1 MGRWLLTELE
11 RASLARHAQHAAVP
25 PAAASSAG
33 SSGGVLGA
41 LQQAQP
47 SQYGAFVLCTPLSE
61 RSCFIV
67 VTTRVR
73 GAWVGCTKWQLLC
86 VE

>member
-11 RASLARHAQHAAVP
+11 RVSLARHAQHAAAAPV
-25 PAAASSAG
+25 AASSAG
-33 SSGGVLGA
+33 DSGGGLAAV
-41 LQQAQP
+41 QQAEP
-47 SQYGAFVLCTPLSE
+47 SQYGVFVLCTPLSD

-73 GAWVGCTKWQLLC
+73 GAWCAEQSDSSPF
-86 VE
+86 